1 MLGLVIMKSL
11 QLRTE
16 GSAEFTSADLDD
28 PDAIE
33 AEWRKEGRLPMIRES
48 IVRANALRDVV
59 AKAKVSEVV
68 EAKVEE

>member
-1 MLGLVIMKSL
+1 MM
-11 QLRTE
+11 
-16 GSAEFTSADLDD
+16 
-28 PDAIE
+28 
-33 AEWRKEGRLPMIRES
+33 RES